1 MTPDQEQASI
11 DATMCAM
18 EAVSRVMELPKEQRR
33 DYLEMLGHVATK
45 YMRSIGGDEYVRG
58 WLEAAIAEL
67 QHPSAF
73 VLRKPQ

>member
-1 MTPDQEQASI
+1 MK
-11 DATMCAM
+11 DATTEAM
-18 EAVSRVMELPKEQRR
+18 AAVGRAMELPPDQRR

-58 WLEAAIAEL
+58 WLEAALAEL
-67 QHPSAF
+67 DYPATV